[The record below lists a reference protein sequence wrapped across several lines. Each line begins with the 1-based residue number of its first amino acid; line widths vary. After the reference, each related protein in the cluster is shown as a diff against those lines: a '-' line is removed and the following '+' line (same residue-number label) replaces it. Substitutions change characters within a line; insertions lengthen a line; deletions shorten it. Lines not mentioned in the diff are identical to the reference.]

1 MVDPA
6 HQNLSGRALRGGL
19 WVFLAK
25 GFEAG
30 SRLVG
35 NIVLAWLLFE
45 EAFGILVPVR
55 VFLIGMQLFSDVGIG
70 PSIVRSKRGEDPL
83 FLRTVWT
90 VQVLRGVVL
99 YGICWALAG
108 PYSRMIGDPVTASG
122 LPEQAM
128 IHDLLLVAGL
138 SAVFLG
144 FRSPHWF
151 TMDRRI
157 AQGRKTMVLMLS
169 QAIGL
174 AVMLTWAYFD
184 RDPLAMVVGGVTGAF
199 CQMLFSH
206 LLLPGVG
213 MRFRFDRDSLR
224 ELFGFGRWIFLS
236 TALVFFA
243 GQIDRVIVS
252 DLLDAGPRGLYGI
265 ALVIAALVPNIL
277 GSVSN
282 SVVFPLWMASAQKKG
297 DHQARLRRSRAGL
310 QGIGMCGL
318 LTIVV
323 VAPFFFTLLYEE
335 KYFGAAFIAQLLCIP
350 FWFES
355 LLASTSSVLLVH
367 GDSKALSS
375 GNFLVLLFKAPACW
389 FGFQWGGLEGFIL
402 GVAVG
407 NIAGLVRLHLRLRHH
422 GTHLAGQDLR
432 ATATVFALGMIGF
445 LVSDYFMTWSL
456 WVGVPAAGLALLVL
470 MVLPLLPARDLIQ
483 QQRAAA

>member
-1 MVDPA
+1 MVDPE
-6 HQNLSGRALRGGL
+6 HQNLSGRALKGGL

-30 SRLVG
+30 SRLLG

-70 PSIVRSKRGEDPL
+70 PSIVRSKRGEDPT

-90 VQVLRGVVL
+90 VQVMRGLVL

-108 PYSRMIGDPVTASG
+108 PYARMIGDPLTASG
-122 LPEQAM
+122 LPEQVM

-169 QAIGL
+169 QAISL

-184 RDPLAMVVGGVTGAF
+184 RNPLAMVVGGVTGAF

-213 MRFRFDRDSLR
+213 MRLRFEKAALK

-243 GQIDRVIVS
+243 GQVDRVIVT

-277 GSVSN
+277 GSISN
-282 SVVFPLWMASAQKKG
+282 SVVFPLWMASAQKPG
-297 DHQARLRRSRAGL
+297 DHAKRLRRSRQGL
-310 QGIGMCGL
+310 LGIGMCGML
-318 LTIVV
+318 AIVM
-323 VAPFFFTLLYEE
+323 VAPFFFTILYQP
-335 KYFGAAFIAQLLCIP
+335 KYFGAALIAQLLCIP
-350 FWFES
+350 FWFET
-355 LLASTSSVLLVH
+355 LLASTSSALLVH
-367 GDSKALSS
+367 GDSRSLSS

-422 GTHLAGQDLR
+422 KTPLAAQDLR
-432 ATATVFALGMIGF
+432 ATAMVFILGLVGF
-445 LVSDYFMTWSL
+445 LISDSLMSLNL
-456 WVGVPAAGLALLVL
+456 WVGVPLAALALGVL
-470 MVLPLLPARDLIQ
+470 CLLPLMPARELLL
-483 QQRAAA
+483 QRRKA

>member
-1 MVDPA
+1 MTDPA

-30 SRLVG
+30 SRLLG

-70 PSIVRSKRGEDPL
+70 PSIVRSKRGENSL

-90 VQVLRGVVL
+90 VQVLRGLLL
-99 YGICWALAG
+99 YAICWALAG
-108 PYSRMIGDPVTASG
+108 PYSRLIGDPLTESG
-122 LPEQAM
+122 LPEQEM
-128 IHDLLLVAGL
+128 IHSLLLVAGL

-157 AQGRKTMVLMLS
+157 AQGRKTMVLILS

-174 AVMLTWAYFD
+174 VVMLTWAYFD

-206 LLLPGVG
+206 LMLPGVG
-213 MRFRFDRDSLR
+213 MRFRFDKDALR

-252 DLLDAGPRGLYGI
+252 GLLDAGPRGLYGI

-282 SVVFPLWMASAQKKG
+282 SVVFPLWMASANKPG
-297 DHQARLRRSRAGL
+297 DHQTRLRRSRAGL

-323 VAPFFFTLLYEE
+323 VAPFFFTILYQE
-335 KYFGAAFIAQLLCIP
+335 KYHGAAVLAQLLCIP

-355 LLASTSSVLLVH
+355 LMASTSSVLLVH

-389 FGFQWGGLEGFIL
+389 YGFQVGGLEGFIL

-407 NIAGLVRLHLRLRHH
+407 NIAGLVCLHWRLHKH
-422 GTHLAGQDLR
+422 GTHLATQDFR
-432 ATATVFALGMIGF
+432 ATAMVLILGMLGF
-445 LVSDYFMTWSL
+445 LATDYLMTLSL
-456 WVGVPAAGLALLVL
+456 WAGVPLAALCLLIL
-470 MVLPLLPARDLIQ
+470 MVMPLLPARDLL
-483 QQRAAA
+483 QQRRMA